1 MEQKE
6 ELLNDV
12 KNLAKLT
19 EEEDFEVAKNLT
31 IKKWKTF
38 QTFSNISRKNI
49 YMTERKIEGFRIQ
62 FQGWQEVMETRKALT
77 IDTKEN
83 LWTIIDF
90 LSTNLFRS
98 SSKPYRTYLKNTT
111 L

>member
-1 MEQKE
+1 MDQKD
-6 ELLNDV
+6 ELLNDI

-38 QTFSNISRKNI
+38 APNFCKYFEKEYLYNWKKNWV
-49 YMTERKIEGFRIQ
+49 FRIQ
-62 FQGWQEVMETRKALT
+62 FQGWQEVTETRKALT

-83 LWTIIDF
+83 LWIIIDF

-98 SSKPYRTYLKNTT
+98 S
-111 L
+111 